1 MIALDREV
9 RDVMTPGV
17 VTISADASVSRV
29 RDALAAHRVNA
40 VLVVERHGGRPLGWI
55 TARGLLAQVLEE
67 THHRSAGQAICEPP
81 TTVSPSA
88 SIKEAA
94 DALLAVGTSHLLV
107 AHGQDC
113 MPEGVVSAL
122 DVVGADY
129 PASSRTRGA
138 TSSPSRRT

>member
-40 VLVVERHGGRPLGWI
+40 IVVVERHGGRPLGWI
-55 TARGLLAQVLEE
+55 TARGLLGQSLGQS
-67 THHRSAGQAICEPP
+67 HHRTAGQAICEPP
-81 TTVSPSA
+81 KTVSPSA
-88 SIKEAA
+88 SVKEAA
-94 DALLAVGTSHLLV
+94 DALLAAGTSHLLV
-107 AHGQDC
+107 AHGTDC

-122 DVVGADY
+122 DVISAE
-129 PASSRTRGA
+129 AR
-138 TSSPSRRT
+138 